1 MDDFGD
7 HLRFLKNKANGFASR
22 LMSPR
27 LSATDVRIFHRTTYI
42 PSMPYGF
49 AAVATDK
56 EALGTVQAHVVQAI
70 LKKLHVQSTIP
81 TSIRHS
87 PSEFGG
93 LELHDRRTESGIE
106 SVKKLGRYILGL

>member
-1 MDDFGD
+1 
-7 HLRFLKNKANGFASR
+7 
-22 LMSPR
+22 
-27 LSATDVRIFHRTTYI
+27 
-42 PSMPYGF
+42 MPYGL

-106 SVKKLGRYILGL
+106 SVKKIGTLYTRALKMANFFALIYTHRKLKRVLVNLFRKILPSMFPI